1 MYVFKT
7 SGTTLGGVVAHQR
20 HAFVSQP
27 GEWQPGELVLVSKN
41 RTDCAASEKQIQYV
55 MRIRDVTHL
64 APGEA
69 EKYWPGNEGRWKY
82 LIRCDRT
89 HRLRAPFNLRDV
101 LGERANV
108 YDPVVTFKRMT
119 RSDEERILDHLHR
132 LDADAT

>member
-27 GEWQPGELVLVSKN
+27 REWQPGELVLVSKN

-69 EKYWPGNEGRWKY
+69 EKYWPGNEGRWKS
-82 LIRCDRT
+82 LIRCHRT
-89 HRLRAPFNLRDV
+89 PRPPAPFTFRTFLPA
-101 LGERANV
+101 LPNV
-108 YDPVVTFKRMT
+108 YIPV
-119 RSDEERILDHLHR
+119 
-132 LDADAT
+132 AP